1 MIVALTGM
9 DGNRDVSDLA
19 EELALLRVA
28 AGNRVLL
35 VCPDPGA
42 YDPQLYDD
50 LVVDASRF
58 ADSRASSTSARDKAD
73 AALARAG
80 VIVALL
86 RREELDRS
94 NHAALLERLRE
105 AQRANPGVRVLV
117 TVAHG
122 SVPLSAHQTGCVLVF
137 VAQLPGARLA
147 DMLIL
152 DEKGAYHSHHSEL
165 EPAMY
170 KTANVLCAPEVR
182 HLYREVFN
190 AWETRRA
197 D

>member
-1 MIVALTGM
+1 MIVALTGSTEH
-9 DGNRDVSDLA
+9 DGNHAVSDLA

-35 VCPDPGA
+35 VCPEPCA

-50 LVVDASRF
+50 LVIDASRNEER
-58 ADSRASSTSARDKAD
+58 DEASLAG
-73 AALARAG
+73 AA

-86 RREELDRS
+86 RRADLQHPDHQD
-94 NHAALLERLRE
+94 HAPLLARLR
-105 AQRANPGVRVLV
+105 AASAANPGARMLV

-122 SVPLSAHQTGCVLVF
+122 SEPLTPHQTGCLLVF

-147 DMLIL
+147 DTLVL
-152 DEKGAYHSHHSEL
+152 DHDTYHSHHSAFE
-165 EPAMY
+165 ADAY

-182 HLYREVFN
+182 HLYRQVFSS
-190 AWETRRA
+190 R
-197 D
+197 

>member
-1 MIVALTGM
+1 MIVALTGNNEH
-9 DGNRDVSDLA
+9 DGNHAVSDLA

-35 VCPDPGA
+35 VCPEPCA

-50 LVVDASRF
+50 LVIDASHNQ
-58 ADSRASSTSARDKAD
+58 ARD
-73 AALARAG
+73 AASLAGAA

-86 RREELDRS
+86 RRADLEHQD
-94 NHAALLERLRE
+94 HAALLARLRE
-105 AQRANPGVRVLV
+105 ASAANPGARLLV

-122 SVPLSAHQTGCVLVF
+122 SEPLTPHQTGCLLVF

-147 DMLIL
+147 DTLVL
-152 DEKGAYHSHHSEL
+152 DHDTYHSHHSAFE
-165 EPAMY
+165 ADAY

-182 HLYREVFN
+182 HLYRQVFSG
-190 AWETRRA
+190 R
-197 D
+197 

>member
-9 DGNRDVSDLA
+9 DGNQDVADLA

-50 LVVDASRF
+50 LVIDASHL
-58 ADSRASSTSARDKAD
+58 SGN

-86 RREELDRS
+86 RREELERP
-94 NHAALLERLRE
+94 NHAALFERLRE
-105 AQRANPGVRVLV
+105 AQRANPGARVLV

-122 SVPLSAHQTGCVLVF
+122 SVPLSAHQTGCLLVF

-152 DEKGAYHSHHSEL
+152 DEQGAYHSHHSEL

-170 KTANVLCAPEVR
+170 KCANVLCAPEVR
-182 HLYREVFN
+182 HLYREVF
-190 AWETRRA
+190 RSGSM
-197 D
+197 

>member
-42 YDPQLYDD
+42 YDPRLYDD
-50 LVVDASRF
+50 LVVDASPI
-58 ADSRASSTSARDKAD
+58 ADAGISPVPAPARVKAD
-73 AALARAG
+73 AALARAS

-86 RREELDRS
+86 RREELELSD
-94 NHAALLERLRE
+94 HAPLLERLRA
-105 AQRANPGVRVLV
+105 AQSANPGARILV

-137 VAQLPGARLA
+137 VAHLPGARLA

-152 DEKGAYHSHHSEL
+152 DGQGGYHSHHSEL
-165 EPAMY
+165 EPEMY
-170 KTANVLCAPEVR
+170 KCPNVLCAPEVR

-190 AWETRRA
+190 S
-197 D
+197 

>member
-1 MIVALTGM
+1 MIVALIGI
-9 DGNRDVSDLA
+9 DGNRDVSALA

-50 LVVDASRF
+50 LVVDASRRGDCGSSSD
-58 ADSRASSTSARDKAD
+58 DS
-73 AALARAG
+73 ALARAG

-86 RREELDRS
+86 RREELEGA
-94 NHAALLERLRE
+94 NHAALLERLRD
-105 AQRANPGVRVLV
+105 AQRANPGARVLV

-122 SVPLSAHQTGCVLVF
+122 SEPLSAHQTGCVLVF

-152 DEKGAYHSHHSEL
+152 DEQGAYHSHHSEL

-182 HLYREVFN
+182 HLYREVFH
-190 AWETRRA
+190 A
-197 D
+197 

>member
-9 DGNRDVSDLA
+9 DGNQDVSDLA

-50 LVVDASRF
+50 LVIDASHL
-58 ADSRASSTSARDKAD
+58 SGN

-86 RREELDRS
+86 RREELERP
-94 NHAALLERLRE
+94 NHAALLERLRD
-105 AQRANPGVRVLV
+105 AQHANPGARVLV

-122 SVPLSAHQTGCVLVF
+122 SVPLSAHQTGCLLVF

-152 DEKGAYHSHHSEL
+152 DEQGAYHSHHSEL

-170 KTANVLCAPEVR
+170 KCANVLCAPEVR
-182 HLYREVFN
+182 HLYREVF
-190 AWETRRA
+190 RA
-197 D
+197 GSM

>member
-9 DGNRDVSDLA
+9 DGNQDVSDLA

-50 LVVDASRF
+50 LVIDASHL
-58 ADSRASSTSARDKAD
+58 SGN

-86 RREELDRS
+86 RREELERP
-94 NHAALLERLRE
+94 NHAALLERLRD
-105 AQRANPGVRVLV
+105 AQRANPGARVLV

-122 SVPLSAHQTGCVLVF
+122 SVPLSAHQTGCLLVF
-137 VAQLPGARLA
+137 VV
-147 DMLIL
+147 
-152 DEKGAYHSHHSEL
+152 S
-165 EPAMY
+165 
-170 KTANVLCAPEVR
+170 C
-182 HLYREVFN
+182 
-190 AWETRRA
+190 RA
-197 D
+197 HGWPTC

>member
-50 LVVDASRF
+50 LVVDASRRV
-58 ADSRASSTSARDKAD
+58 DRGASSAD

-86 RREELDRS
+86 RREELERP
-94 NHAALLERLRE
+94 NHEPLLDRLRE
-105 AQRANPGVRVLV
+105 AQRANPGARILV

-152 DEKGAYHSHHSEL
+152 DEQGAYHSHHSEL
-165 EPAMY
+165 EPEMY

-182 HLYREVFN
+182 HLYREVFH
-190 AWETRRA
+190 A
-197 D
+197 

>member
-9 DGNRDVSDLA
+9 DGNQDVSDLA

-50 LVVDASRF
+50 LVIDASHL
-58 ADSRASSTSARDKAD
+58 SGN
-73 AALARAG
+73 AALASAG

-86 RREELDRS
+86 RREELERP
-94 NHAALLERLRE
+94 NHAALLERLRD
-105 AQRANPGVRVLV
+105 AQRANPGARVLV

-122 SVPLSAHQTGCVLVF
+122 SVPLSAHQTGCLLVF

-152 DEKGAYHSHHSEL
+152 DEQGAYHSHHSEL

-170 KTANVLCAPEVR
+170 KCANVLCAPEVR
-182 HLYREVFN
+182 HLYREVF
-190 AWETRRA
+190 RSGSM
-197 D
+197 

>member
-1 MIVALTGM
+1 MIVALTGNTEH
-9 DGNRDVSDLA
+9 DGNHAVSDLA

-35 VCPDPGA
+35 VCPEPCA

-50 LVVDASRF
+50 LVIDASR
-58 ADSRASSTSARDKAD
+58 DGTSLAG
-73 AALARAG
+73 AA

-86 RREELDRS
+86 RRADLEHQD
-94 NHAALLERLRE
+94 HAPLLARLR
-105 AQRANPGVRVLV
+105 AASAASPGARMLV

-122 SVPLSAHQTGCVLVF
+122 SEPLTPHQTGCLLVF

-147 DMLIL
+147 DTLVL
-152 DEKGAYHSHHSEL
+152 DHDTYHTHHSAFE
-165 EPAMY
+165 ADAY

-182 HLYREVFN
+182 HLYRQVFSS
-190 AWETRRA
+190 R
-197 D
+197 

>member
-50 LVVDASRF
+50 LVIDASPL
-58 ADSRASSTSARDKAD
+58 AKSAKAD

-86 RREELDRS
+86 RREELERP
-94 NHAALLERLRE
+94 NHAALLERLRD
-105 AQRANPGVRVLV
+105 ARRANPGARVLV

-122 SVPLSAHQTGCVLVF
+122 SVPLSAHQTGCLLVF

-152 DEKGAYHSHHSEL
+152 DEQGAYHTHHSEL

-170 KTANVLCAPEVR
+170 KCANVLCAPEVR
-182 HLYREVFN
+182 HLYGEVF
-190 AWETRRA
+190 RPGSL
-197 D
+197 

>member
-9 DGNRDVSDLA
+9 DGNQDVSDLA

-50 LVVDASRF
+50 LVIDASHL
-58 ADSRASSTSARDKAD
+58 SGN

-86 RREELDRS
+86 RREELERP
-94 NHAALLERLRE
+94 NHAALLERLRD
-105 AQRANPGVRVLV
+105 AQRANPGARVLV

-122 SVPLSAHQTGCVLVF
+122 SVPLSAHQTGCLLVF

-152 DEKGAYHSHHSEL
+152 DEQGAYHSHHSEL

-170 KTANVLCAPEVR
+170 KCANVLCAPEVR
-182 HLYREVFN
+182 HLYREVF
-190 AWETRRA
+190 RSGSM
-197 D
+197 

>member
-9 DGNRDVSDLA
+9 DGNGAVSDLA

-42 YDPQLYDD
+42 YEPRLYDD
-50 LVVDASRF
+50 LVIDASRSCRADNA
-58 ADSRASSTSARDKAD
+58 ADSAANLKAD
-73 AALARAG
+73 SALTRAA
-80 VIVALL
+80 VIVALI
-86 RREELDRS
+86 RREELEREH
-94 NHAALLERLRE
+94 HAALLKRLHD
-105 AQRANPGVRVLV
+105 AQRANPGARVLV

-122 SVPLSAHQTGCVLVF
+122 SVPLSAHQTGCLLVF

-147 DMLIL
+147 DMLVL
-152 DEKGAYHSHHSEL
+152 DDHGAYHSRHSKL
-165 EPAMY
+165 EPEAY

-182 HLYREVFN
+182 HLYREVF
-190 AWETRRA
+190 RP
-197 D
+197 

>member
-9 DGNRDVSDLA
+9 DGNQDVSDLA

-50 LVVDASRF
+50 LVIDASHHV
-58 ADSRASSTSARDKAD
+58 AHEASAALEASAHGKAD

-86 RREELDRS
+86 RREELERP
-94 NHAALLERLRE
+94 NHAALLERLRD
-105 AQRANPGVRVLV
+105 ARRANPGARVLV

-122 SVPLSAHQTGCVLVF
+122 SVPLSAHQTGCLLVF

-152 DEKGAYHSHHSEL
+152 DEQGAYHSHHSEL

-170 KTANVLCAPEVR
+170 KCANVLCAPEVR
-182 HLYREVFN
+182 HLYREVF
-190 AWETRRA
+190 RA
-197 D
+197 GSM

>member
-9 DGNRDVSDLA
+9 AGNRDVSDLA

-35 VCPDPGA
+35 VSPDPGA

-50 LVVDASRF
+50 LVVDASRRL
-58 ADSRASSTSARDKAD
+58 DCGASPAD

-86 RREELDRS
+86 RREELERP

-105 AQRANPGVRVLV
+105 AQRANPGARVLV

-122 SVPLSAHQTGCVLVF
+122 SEPLSAHQTGCVLVF

-152 DEKGAYHSHHSEL
+152 DEQGAYHSHHSEL

-182 HLYREVFN
+182 HLYREVFH
-190 AWETRRA
+190 A
-197 D
+197 

>member
-1 MIVALTGM
+1 MIVALTGNTEH
-9 DGNRDVSDLA
+9 DGNHAVSDLA

-35 VCPDPGA
+35 VCPEPCA

-50 LVVDASRF
+50 LVIDASR
-58 ADSRASSTSARDKAD
+58 DGTSLAG
-73 AALARAG
+73 AA

-86 RREELDRS
+86 RRADLEHQ
-94 NHAALLERLRE
+94 NHAPLLARLR
-105 AQRANPGVRVLV
+105 AASAANPGARMLV

-122 SVPLSAHQTGCVLVF
+122 SEPLTPHQTGCLLVF

-147 DMLIL
+147 DTLVL
-152 DEKGAYHSHHSEL
+152 DHDTYHSHHSAFE
-165 EPAMY
+165 ADAY

-182 HLYREVFN
+182 HLYRQVFSN
-190 AWETRRA
+190 R
-197 D
+197 

>member
-1 MIVALTGM
+1 MIVALIGM
-9 DGNRDVSDLA
+9 DGNRDVSALA

-50 LVVDASRF
+50 LVVDASQF
-58 ADSRASSTSARDKAD
+58 ADSGASQTSGSAKAD

-86 RREELDRS
+86 RRQELERP
-94 NHAALLERLRE
+94 NHAPLLERLLE
-105 AQRANPGVRVLV
+105 AQRANPGARVLV

-122 SVPLSAHQTGCVLVF
+122 SEPLSAHQTGCVLVF

-152 DEKGAYHSHHSEL
+152 DEHGAYHSYHSEL

-170 KTANVLCAPEVR
+170 KAANVLCAPEVR
-182 HLYREVFN
+182 HLYGQVFS
-190 AWETRRA
+190 T
-197 D
+197 

>member
-1 MIVALTGM
+1 MIVALTGNNEH
-9 DGNRDVSDLA
+9 DGNHAVSDLA

-35 VCPDPGA
+35 VCPEPCA

-50 LVVDASRF
+50 LVIDASHNQ
-58 ADSRASSTSARDKAD
+58 ARD
-73 AALARAG
+73 AASLAGAA

-86 RREELDRS
+86 RRADLEHQD
-94 NHAALLERLRE
+94 HASLLARLRE
-105 AQRANPGVRVLV
+105 ASAANPGARLLV

-122 SVPLSAHQTGCVLVF
+122 SEPLTPHQTGCLLVF

-147 DMLIL
+147 DTLVL
-152 DEKGAYHSHHSEL
+152 DHDTYHSHHSAFE
-165 EPAMY
+165 ADAY

-182 HLYREVFN
+182 HLYRQVFSG
-190 AWETRRA
+190 R
-197 D
+197 

>member
-9 DGNRDVSDLA
+9 DGNQDVSDLA

-50 LVVDASRF
+50 LVIDASHL
-58 ADSRASSTSARDKAD
+58 SGN

-86 RREELDRS
+86 RREELERP
-94 NHAALLERLRE
+94 NHATLLERLRD
-105 AQRANPGVRVLV
+105 AQHANPGARVLV

-122 SVPLSAHQTGCVLVF
+122 SVPLSAHQTGCLLVF

-152 DEKGAYHSHHSEL
+152 DEHGAYHSHHSEL

-170 KTANVLCAPEVR
+170 KCANVLCAPEVR
-182 HLYREVFN
+182 HLYREVF
-190 AWETRRA
+190 RSGSM
-197 D
+197 

>member
-1 MIVALTGM
+1 MIVALTGNTEH
-9 DGNRDVSDLA
+9 DGNHAVSDLA

-50 LVVDASRF
+50 LVIDASHL
-58 ADSRASSTSARDKAD
+58 SGN

-86 RREELDRS
+86 RREELERP
-94 NHAALLERLRE
+94 NHAALLERLRD
-105 AQRANPGVRVLV
+105 AQRANPGARVLV

-122 SVPLSAHQTGCVLVF
+122 SVPLSAHQTGCLLVF

-152 DEKGAYHSHHSEL
+152 DEQGAYHSHHSEL

-170 KTANVLCAPEVR
+170 KCANVLCAPEVR
-182 HLYREVFN
+182 HLYREVF
-190 AWETRRA
+190 RA
-197 D
+197 GSM

>member
-1 MIVALTGM
+1 MIVALTGNNEH
-9 DGNRDVSDLA
+9 DGNHAVSDLA

-35 VCPDPGA
+35 VCPEPCA

-50 LVVDASRF
+50 LVIDASHNQ
-58 ADSRASSTSARDKAD
+58 ARD
-73 AALARAG
+73 AASLAGAA

-86 RREELDRS
+86 RRADLEHQD
-94 NHAALLERLRE
+94 HDALLARLRE
-105 AQRANPGVRVLV
+105 ASAANPGARLLV

-122 SVPLSAHQTGCVLVF
+122 SEPLTPHQTGCLLVF

-147 DMLIL
+147 DTLVL
-152 DEKGAYHSHHSEL
+152 DHDTYHSHHSAFE
-165 EPAMY
+165 ADAY

-182 HLYREVFN
+182 HLYRQVFSG
-190 AWETRRA
+190 R
-197 D
+197 

>member
-42 YDPQLYDD
+42 YDPRLYDD
-50 LVVDASRF
+50 LVVDASRITD
-58 ADSRASSTSARDKAD
+58 AGTSPTPARAKAD
-73 AALARAG
+73 AALARAS

-86 RREELDRS
+86 RREELERPD
-94 NHAALLERLRE
+94 HAPLLERLRA
-105 AQRANPGVRVLV
+105 AQLANPGARILV

-137 VAQLPGARLA
+137 VAHLPGARLA

-152 DEKGAYHSHHSEL
+152 DEQGAYHSHHSEL
-165 EPAMY
+165 EPQRY
-170 KTANVLCAPEVR
+170 KSANVLCAPEVR

-190 AWETRRA
+190 R
-197 D
+197 